1 MRINSGF
8 KVIRRENRFFIR
20 EFIFEAVGWPF
31 VTERG
36 KMQNANVN
44 DFTITFDPYLDVI
57 VSRAAC

>member
-8 KVIRRENRFFIR
+8 EVIRRENRFLIS

-31 VTERG
+31 ETERG
-36 KMQNANVN
+36 KMQNANVK
-44 DFTITFDPYLDVI
+44 DSTITIDPCLDVI